1 MNENHPP
8 PCPSAAQLRDF
19 AVGAVAGADV
29 DRIADH
35 VLACESCERALR
47 SLDGLTDGLL
57 QSLNGFGPDAPPSD
71 PLPVALLQ
79 VAQSA
84 GRSAGETCPD
94 VSLDSG
100 RRVARMLGEGSCRL
114 GRFQLEAE
122 LGVGSFGH
130 VFRARDVELN
140 RP

>member
-1 MNENHPP
+1 MTETTTPSR
-8 PCPSAAQLRDF
+8 CPSPALLCAF
-19 AVGAVAGADV
+19 AGGGLGGADLERV
-29 DRIADH
+29 ADH

-57 QSLNGFGPDAPPSD
+57 RSLNGFGPDAPPSD

-84 GRSAGETCPD
+84 GRSAGATCPD

-100 RRVARMLGEGSCRL
+100 RRVARMLGEGS
-114 GRFQLEAE
+114 
-122 LGVGSFGH
+122 
-130 VFRARDVELN
+130 
-140 RP
+140 